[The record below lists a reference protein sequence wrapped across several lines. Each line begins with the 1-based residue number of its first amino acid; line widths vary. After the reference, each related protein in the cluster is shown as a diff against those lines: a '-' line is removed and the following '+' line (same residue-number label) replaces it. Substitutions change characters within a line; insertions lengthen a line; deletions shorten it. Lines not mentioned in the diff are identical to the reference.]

1 MREKV
6 RKRLIR
12 PKCDHL
18 TLLFLQIFEVLKKY
32 EVSFS
37 NLIFL
42 ESLEAKWSVQ
52 LSKRFSLGTLPS
64 LNYIHLTR
72 FFEHSLAISSVL
84 M

>member
-32 EVSFS
+32 EVLFS

-42 ESLEAKWSVQ
+42 ESLEAQ
-52 LSKRFSLGTLPS
+52 
-64 LNYIHLTR
+64 
-72 FFEHSLAISSVL
+72 
-84 M
+84 